1 MDGHLAGPHA
11 GERSCAGS
19 LDPAEWRALRI
30 LGHRMLD
37 DLFDDLEA
45 VRKGPVWQPMPDDI
59 RAAWQAPL
67 PHSGADPVDVCADY
81 RRLVA
86 PYGVGN
92 RHPRFFGWVHGGGT
106 AIGMLAEM
114 LAAGLNAN
122 CGGRDH
128 APIAVERQVVHWAAE
143 MLGLP
148 QKAGGLLLSGTSTA
162 NFVAVLAARR
172 AALGPCSARGWR
184 RGRPADGIC
193 VRRSTYVRR
202 AGLGHGRPRI
212 GVVAADSL

>member
-37 DLFDDLEA
+37 DLFDDLQA
-45 VRKGPVWQPMPDDI
+45 VRGGPVWQPMPDDI

-67 PHSGADPVDVCADY
+67 PHSGADPVDVYADY

-106 AIGMLAEM
+106 VIGMLAEM

-128 APIAVERQVVHWAAE
+128 APIAVERQVVRWAAE

-148 QKAGGLLLSGTSTA
+148 Q
-162 NFVAVLAARR
+162 RR
-172 AALGPCSARGWR
+172 ADC
-184 RGRPADGIC
+184 C
-193 VRRSTYVRR
+193 
-202 AGLGHGRPRI
+202 
-212 GVVAADSL
+212 